1 MSHKALAS
9 LGGRYNG
16 DFIDT
21 KTELESWLLVVFCDF
36 CGCHK
41 NRSIHIL
48 DKCKKVETGIVKMF
62 QEALISQTTPRRP
75 HVVTTDL
82 D

>member
-1 MSHKALAS
+1 MSHKALSS

-36 CGCHK
+36 
-41 NRSIHIL
+41 HIL
-48 DKCKKVETGIVKMF
+48 DKFKKVETGIVKMF